1 MARLFG
7 TRHGPV
13 EDTGSSFGCF
23 WKKIG
28 SAFGGQSCVKW
39 ADVELRMDAIAGI
52 LRHEDYQIASERS
65 VAGAERE
72 TVRISVDMSLANG
85 RTVRDVGFTVVVA
98 SGDRWLIEIIELE
111 KITGA

>member
-7 TRHGPV
+7 THDGPV

-28 SAFGGQSCVKW
+28 AAFGGQSCLDW

-52 LRHEDYQIASERS
+52 LRHEDYRMASERA
-65 VAGAERE
+65 VAGVEHQ
-72 TVRISVDMSLANG
+72 TTRIGVDILFGRA
-85 RTVRDVGFTVVVA
+85 RTVRDVGFTVVLA
-98 SGDRWLIEIIELE
+98 SGDRWLIEVIELE
-111 KITGA
+111 KVTGS